1 MPICRFWGKGT
12 CKNGNNCRFDH
23 VGPPGQEVAG
33 GGGAPGRNPFNAVG
47 SNVNQQGY
55 GGQSTFGGKPPQGQ
69 SSFGRAPD
77 NRGGRA
83 PTGPQPGQQTQP
95 PYLLGKD
102 GMITDLST
110 ELPQW
115 ILSAYGPGLKAPI
128 QLFGGEDREKSFE
141 EMRLNHYALRAQ
153 GQEALAAHQQDE
165 LIQKAAAQNQN
176 ALHNID
182 AALQYVLRGENEHP
196 NRLDIVEQYTKGIIN
211 PAQPTAPL
219 GANVPFVNPQGQPG
233 PNPVA
238 TPGTAF
244 GQPAVNS
251 AFGAGLSSLGQAP
264 NPLGGQGAFGAP
276 PPAFG
281 QPGLGS
287 NPLASQPFGAQAPVQ
302 PPQPAHPSPFG
313 QQPPPGGLGAFGQTG
328 GFQQNAPNPLIAQ
341 PQVQQA
347 PSPFSPAQPQPQGAF
362 GQPQAQQPAQP
373 SPFGQPAAP
382 TASGFST
389 GASPFGAA
397 PTAPS
402 GFQQGGAQPFGTAA
416 PTNIQGPNPFSPI
429 PQQQQAQGQQSGF
442 PAAGG
447 QVADPSPYPPGS
459 NAQHPH
465 PSTYSSR
472 DASNRITMFKG
483 RPVVYKDNQPGFQN
497 SDGSWEKIWFP
508 NGPPGYYNATELP
521 EDGYDQ
527 ATKEAY
533 EKLRQTG
540 ELEGGKLPL
549 LPPRREWSKWDF

>member
-12 CKNGNNCRFDH
+12 CKNGNNCRFEH
-23 VGPPGQEVAG
+23 IGPPGQEVAGG
-33 GGGAPGRNPFNAVG
+33 GGGAPGRNPFNAV
-47 SNVNQQGY
+47 SNPNQGY
-55 GGQSTFGGKPPQGQ
+55 GGQSTFGGRQPQGQ

-83 PTGPQPGQQTQP
+83 PAGQPVQQTQP

-128 QLFGGEDREKSFE
+128 QLFGGEEREKSFE
-141 EMRLNHYALRAQ
+141 EMRLNHYIFRAQ
-153 GQEALAAHQQDE
+153 GQEALAAQQQDE
-165 LIQKAAAQNQN
+165 LIQKASAQNQN

-182 AALQYVLRGENEHP
+182 AALQYVLSGENEHP

-211 PAQPTAPL
+211 PTQPTAPV
-219 GANVPFVNPQGQPG
+219 GANVPAVNALGQPG
-233 PNPVA
+233 QNPA
-238 TPGTAF
+238 ASG
-244 GQPAVNS
+244 
-251 AFGAGLSSLGQAP
+251 AFGAGQSILGQSP

-276 PPAFG
+276 SPAFG

-287 NPLASQPFGAQAPVQ
+287 NPLASQPFGAQAPLQ
-302 PPQPAHPSPFG
+302 APQPVNPSQFG
-313 QQPPPGGLGAFGQTG
+313 QQPQPGGLGAFGQPG
-328 GFQQNAPNPLIAQ
+328 GFQQSQANPLIAQ

-347 PSPFSPAQPQPQGAF
+347 PSPFAPAQPQPQPQGAF
-362 GQPQAQQPAQP
+362 GQAQAQQPAQP
-373 SPFGQPAAP
+373 SPFGQPAAQP
-382 TASGFST
+382 ASGFST
-389 GASPFGAA
+389 GASPFGAP
-397 PTAPS
+397 PTGPS
-402 GFQQGGAQPFGTAA
+402 GFQQGGAQPFGGAA
-416 PTNIQGPNPFSPI
+416 PTQQPNPFSPI
-429 PQQQQAQGQQSGF
+429 PQQQQAQSQQSGF

-459 NAQHPH
+459 GAQHPH
-465 PSTYSSR
+465 PSTYSAR

-521 EDGYDQ
+521 EESYDQ

-549 LPPRREWSKWDF
+549 LPPRREWAKWDF

>member
-1 MPICRFWGKGT
+1 MAICRFWGKGT
-12 CKNGNNCRFDH
+12 CKNGNNCRFEH
-23 VGPPGQEVAG
+23 IGPPGQEVAG
-33 GGGAPGRNPFNAVG
+33 GSGSGRSPFNAT
-47 SNVNQQGY
+47 SNQGY
-55 GGQSTFGGKPPQGQ
+55 GGQSTFGAKPPQGQ
-69 SSFGRAPD
+69 STFGRAPD

-83 PTGPQPGQQTQP
+83 PAGTQQGQPAQP
-95 PYLLGKD
+95 PYLLSKD
-102 GMITDLST
+102 GMITDLSS
-110 ELPQW
+110 ELPIW

-182 AALQYVLRGENEHP
+182 DALQYVLRGENEHP
-196 NRLDIVEQYTKGIIN
+196 NRIDIVEQYTKGLIN
-211 PAQPTAPL
+211 PTQPVQPTQPTAPL
-219 GANVPFVNPQGQPG
+219 GTGVPAGNALGQPVQ
-233 PNPVA
+233 NPA
-238 TPGTAF
+238 AS
-244 GQPAVNS
+244 S
-251 AFGAGLSSLGQAP
+251 AFGAGQSTLGQAP

-276 PPAFG
+276 SPAFG
-281 QPGLGS
+281 QPGLGN

-302 PPQPAHPSPFG
+302 QPQPVNPSPFG
-313 QQPPPGGLGAFGQTG
+313 QQPQQGAFGAFGQTG
-328 GFQQNAPNPLIAQ
+328 GFQQNAPNPLITQ
-341 PQVQQA
+341 PQGQQA
-347 PSPFSPAQPQPQGAF
+347 PHPFSPAQPQPQGAF

-373 SPFGQPAAP
+373 SPFGQTAAP
-382 TASGFST
+382 PASGFST
-389 GASPFGAA
+389 GTSPFGAA

-402 GFQQGGAQPFGTAA
+402 GFQQGGAQPFGNAA
-416 PTNIQGPNPFSPI
+416 PGNTQAPNAFSPI
-429 PQQQQAQGQQSGF
+429 VQQQPNQGQQSGF

-447 QVADPSPYPPGS
+447 QVADPSPYPPDS

-465 PSTYSSR
+465 PSSYSSR

-483 RPVVYKDNQPGFQN
+483 RPVVYKDNMPGFQN

-521 EDGYDQ
+521 EENYDQ

-533 EKLRQTG
+533 EKFRQTG
-540 ELEGGKLPL
+540 ELEGGQLPL

>member
-1 MPICRFWGKGT
+1 MAICRFWGKGT
-12 CKNGNNCRFDH
+12 CKNGNNCRFEH
-23 VGPPGQEVAG
+23 IGPPGQEVAG
-33 GGGAPGRNPFNAVG
+33 GGAAPGRNPFNAVA
-47 SNVNQQGY
+47 SNVNQGY
-55 GGQSTFGGKPPQGQ
+55 GGPSTFGARQPQGQ

-77 NRGGRA
+77 TRGGRA
-83 PTGPQPGQQTQP
+83 PTGPQPGQQAQP

-102 GMITDLST
+102 AMITDLST

-128 QLFGGEDREKSFE
+128 QLFGGEEREKSFE

-153 GQEALAAHQQDE
+153 GQEALAAQQQDE

-182 AALQYVLRGENEHP
+182 AALTYVLRGENEHP

-211 PAQPTAPL
+211 PTQPMAPL
-219 GANVPFVNPQGQPG
+219 GANI
-233 PNPVA
+233 
-238 TPGTAF
+238 
-244 GQPAVNS
+244 PAVNPLGQPSQIAPAS
-251 AFGAGLSSLGQAP
+251 AFGAGQSILGQAP

-276 PPAFG
+276 SPAFG
-281 QPGLGS
+281 QPGLGA
-287 NPLASQPFGAQAPVQ
+287 NPLASPPFGVQAPVQ
-302 PPQPAHPSPFG
+302 PPQPSPFG
-313 QQPPPGGLGAFGQTG
+313 QQPQPGGIGAFGQPG
-328 GFQQNAPNPLIAQ
+328 GFQQNAPNPLL
-341 PQVQQA
+341 
-347 PSPFSPAQPQPQGAF
+347 AQPQPQGAFGQPQVQQPAQPSPFGQPQAQQPVQPSPF

-373 SPFGQPAAP
+373 SPFGQNAAQP
-382 TASGFST
+382 ASGFST

-402 GFQQGGAQPFGTAA
+402 GFQQGGAQPFGAA
-416 PTNIQGPNPFSPI
+416 PPSNIQAPNPFSPI
-429 PQQQQAQGQQSGF
+429 PQQQAAQGQQSGF
-442 PAAGG
+442 AAAGG

-465 PSTYSSR
+465 PSTYSAR

-508 NGPPGYYNATELP
+508 NGPPGYYSATELP
-521 EDGYDQ
+521 EEGYDQ